1 LNIFRGDDTGLG
13 EMVEREILKLCAR
26 SRLLTSREEVFPYF
40 AARGR
45 NKRGTCN
52 SDGRRSTGFY
62 NHKRRRRV
70 DARETSRR

>member
-1 LNIFRGDDTGLG
+1 LNIFRGDDTRLG

-26 SRLLTSREEVFPYF
+26 SGLLTSREEVFPDP

-45 NKRGTCN
+45 SKRGTCN
-52 SDGRRSTGFY
+52 ISGKRSTIFD
-62 NHKRRRRV
+62 NRRRRRA